1 MVRSSKGAMSRPR
14 DRGKVNRKSMR
25 SVFCAGAPGTPDA
38 LEAEGGVFGNS
49 TVGETD
55 QSGAVIKIYGMK
67 SQFDSGL
74 KVVCYTKEKRKSN
87 EQCEQS

>member
-1 MVRSSKGAMSRPR
+1 M
-14 DRGKVNRKSMR
+14 RGLRVLLMLVK
-25 SVFCAGAPGTPDA
+25 PW
-38 LEAEGGVFGNS
+38 GGVFGNS